1 MKPLLNANIRFDDIK
16 NTDIGNVKLIQQME
30 MHILNG
36 LINLF
41 IAAQLIMTAQQQLQ
55 VYSLQEQPIRFV
67 LSIAL
72 GIYGLNWLI
81 TWINVQ
87 FFSGIKTLIVKLRNG
102 EYVELIYN
110 DKLEELIQE
119 AKYNDKEKLQ

>member
-16 NTDIGNVKLIQQME
+16 NTDIGNVKLIQQVE

-41 IAAQLIMTAQQQLQ
+41 IAAQIIMTAQQQLE

-87 FFSGIKTLIVKLRNG
+87 FFSGIKTLIVKLKNG

>member
-41 IAAQLIMTAQQQLQ
+41 IAAQIIMTAQQQLQ

-72 GIYGLNWLI
+72 GVYGLNWLI

-87 FFSGIKTLIVKLRNG
+87 FFSGIKTLIVKLKNG

>member
-41 IAAQLIMTAQQQLQ
+41 IAAQIIMTAQQQLQ

-67 LSIAL
+67 LSIVL

-87 FFSGIKTLIVKLRNG
+87 FFSGIKTLIVKLKNG